1 MAKKVR
7 VSEFTDYIQF
17 YKQQTVFDEE
27 EIRTHSEWAPCFKKW
42 ARVKVIFRE
51 QLESIISGGTTL
63 RNRLE
68 LTLRTTDRID
78 STMRFEYQG
87 AFYNISIIGD
97 KTGRKQE
104 TSLLGETVM
113 DGGE

>member
-7 VSEFTDYIQF
+7 VSGFTDHIQF
-17 YKQQTVFDEE
+17 YKQQVVFDEE
-27 EIRTHSEWAPCFKKW
+27 EVRTYSDWVPCFKRW

-68 LTLRTTDRID
+68 LTLRHTDSID
-78 STMRFEYQG
+78 STMRFKYKD

-97 KTGRKQE
+97 KTGKQEE
-104 TSLLGETVM
+104 TSLLGEAVL